1 MTDTS
6 FSDSPQTDFA
16 PLGMSAFSI
25 FPASAATSEAQP
37 EQQAESP
44 VEIDASE
51 PVATDDLSSQ
61 TAESESDAP
70 ISEAVPETVP
80 ESITETSLEPEA
92 PPTLEAQAASVPE
105 QTEIQAPAVEP
116 ELIAQPEPP
125 IVDSVKTPDAQPE
138 TIAAKV
144 TEAVAETVKEVAQP
158 KAEKKD
164 GFAALGLSDDVLLA
178 VTAQGYT
185 VPTPIQAQVIPY
197 LLAGEDVL
205 GQAQTGTGKTAAFAL
220 PLLTTLDPHVKK
232 PQVLVLAP
240 TRELAIQ
247 VSEAFSNYAAKTPLN
262 VATVYGGQS
271 YEIQLRQLRRGPQVV
286 VGTPGR
292 VMDHMR
298 KGSLKLDNLVCL
310 VLDEADEMLKMGFI
324 DDVEWVLEHTPDEHQ
339 MALFSA
345 TMPREIRRLA
355 QTYMHK
361 PVEVMI
367 KQKTLTASTIEQ
379 SFWLVR
385 GIHKTTALI
394 RILEGEDSEGVIVF
408 VKTKA
413 DTVVLADELMKR
425 GFSATALNGDMPQN
439 LREQTVERLKSG
451 LLDILVATDVAARGL
466 DVERISHVVNYD
478 MPHDSEVYTHRVGRT
493 GRAGRSGKAILFVR
507 PREQH
512 ALKSIEKRT
521 GQPIAS
527 LTLPTAESVNQRRIQ
542 KFQNLVTETLRNKDL
557 GFFKH
562 LLKEYV
568 NDNEV
573 AIEDV
578 AAALAVL
585 QQGDKPL
592 VLPPDPP
599 EMHAPPPSERLKRRT
614 VGSVGGSMGS
624 RKMKSGGPR
633 NDAGLIPYRVEV
645 GRKDDLRPGQLVGA
659 IANEA
664 GLDSAYI
671 GRIKLFDSF
680 TIVDLPEEMEAHLS
694 KSLSK
699 TQINGRLLKLKRDRG
714 GSSTGS
720 STGSFTPGASR
731 SPSKKFSKDAGFSK
745 DRSQRRS
752 GFRKI

>member
-1 MTDTS
+1 MTDTP
-6 FSDSPQTDFA
+6 FSDSTQTDFA

-25 FPASAATSEAQP
+25 FPASA
-37 EQQAESP
+37 
-44 VEIDASE
+44 
-51 PVATDDLSSQ
+51 PVA
-61 TAESESDAP
+61 E
-70 ISEAVPETVP
+70 
-80 ESITETSLEPEA
+80 
-92 PPTLEAQAASVPE
+92 
-105 QTEIQAPAVEP
+105 
-116 ELIAQPEPP
+116 
-125 IVDSVKTPDAQPE
+125 
-138 TIAAKV
+138 
-144 TEAVAETVKEVAQP
+144 AQP
-158 KAEKKD
+158 KASEPDAIEHEAPEAIAEAPEAITEAPESGFTITREVNKAVKTAVAELVQESQEKAEVES
-164 GFAALGLSDDVLLA
+164 GFASLGLSDDVLLA

-185 VPTPIQAQVIPY
+185 VPTPIQSQVIPY
-197 LLAGEDVL
+197 LLDGQDVI

-220 PLLTTLDPHVKK
+220 PLLSILDPALKK
-232 PQVLVLAP
+232 TQVLVLAP

-247 VSEAFSNYAAKTPLN
+247 VSEAFSDYAAKTALN
-262 VATVYGGQS
+262 VAIVYGGQS
-271 YEIQLRQLRRGPQVV
+271 YEVQLRQLRRGPQVV

-345 TMPREIRRLA
+345 TMPREIKRLA

-361 PVEVMI
+361 PVEVI
-367 KQKTLTASTIEQ
+367 VKEKTLTASTIEQ

-439 LREQTVERLKSG
+439 LREQTIERLKSG

-512 ALKSIEKRT
+512 ALKQIEKRT
-521 GQPIAS
+521 GQPIS
-527 LTLPTAESVNQRRIQ
+527 FLTLPTAEAINQRRIQ
-542 KFQNLVTETLRNKDL
+542 KFEGLITVTLEKDL
-557 GFFKH
+557 SFFKT
-562 LLKEYV
+562 LLNEYV
-568 NDNEV
+568 QDNDV

-578 AAALAVL
+578 AAALAIL

-599 EMHAPPPSERLKRRT
+599 EMHAPPPSDRFKKKI
-614 VGSVGGSMGS
+614 VGSVGGFAGK
-624 RKMKSGGPR
+624 KMKSSGAR
-633 NDAGLIPYRVEV
+633 SDDGLIPYRVEV

-664 GLDSAYI
+664 GLDSSYI

-680 TIVDLPEEMEAHLS
+680 AIVDLPEEMESHLS
-694 KSLSK
+694 KALAK

-714 GSSTGS
+714 GSSSAGS
-720 STGSFTPGASR
+720 STGGSPGGKFSASANH
-731 SPSKKFSKDAGFSK
+731 SPGRKFSKEGGFK
-745 DRSQRRS
+745 QDRPQQDRSQRRS
-752 GFRKI
+752 GFRKV